1 MSMKNS
7 NDTIGNQTRDLPAC
21 SAVPQPT
28 APLRA
33 PSAVYGIW
41 IIADSPCSLEGNE
54 VNMNRS
60 QGFLFALLLPVFV
73 HFYAALEMGT

>member
-1 MSMKNS
+1 MSIKNS

-33 PSAVYGIW
+33 P
-41 IIADSPCSLEGNE
+41 N
-54 VNMNRS
+54 N
-60 QGFLFALLLPVFV
+60 LFTTNNFRNSNQEPPEHNTHKANVSV
-73 HFYAALEMGT
+73 